1 VTLKARNAELDVY
14 TPVRTSI
21 GLPVPVEIETPV

>member
-1 VTLKARNAELDVY
+1 VTLKARNADVDIY
-14 TPVRTSI
+14 TPLRTYI